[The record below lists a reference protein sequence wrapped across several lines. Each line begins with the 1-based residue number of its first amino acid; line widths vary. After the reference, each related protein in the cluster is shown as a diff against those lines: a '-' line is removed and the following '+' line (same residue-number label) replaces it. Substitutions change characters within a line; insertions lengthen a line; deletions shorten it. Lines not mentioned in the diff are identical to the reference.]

1 MLTYDKIKQLIPSV
15 YSSDEMRTKQVE
27 WMEWYTG
34 TDKLHTY
41 TVNDGIRVKTRK
53 LPTLKMASRTAE
65 DWVSTILS
73 ENWGIE
79 VISNKGQKITK
90 ASSAFIQG
98 TNGEKGVL
106 GSTNFKTL
114 LNDSLEYMFAIGTG
128 AIAIALDDIG
138 VTEDGSIVKT
148 DDTKISFNS
157 YIAQEICPI
166 SFKNGIITEVAFATE
181 QTNNGK
187 KYDILTEYRLDY
199 DKTYIIQN
207 RVFDGGQEINPQDIG
222 LIPYMRTGTTRPWF
236 FIFTTS
242 KANKI
247 QFNSPLGES
256 VYSDA
261 LDVLYSIDLVYSC
274 IKQEVITGRRLVLFN
289 KSLLTTDE
297 SGNPI
302 VPDDALQS
310 YFQFF
315 SDEAT
320 SDIKE
325 FVKEF
330 HPNLNTD
337 KLNDELQLQ
346 LNILSAKVGLG
357 RKYYSLQDNS
367 TITATE
373 YRGDAKEASRNIKR
387 QSTLIQHELQELI
400 LSLLEIGAD
409 ILGINIDKDAKVTV
423 TLRNATT
430 DDIETERQRD
440 LEAVKEKVMTVNEYR
455 AKWMPEYEKL
465 EDNSSA
471 ENISTE

>member
-15 YSSDEMRTKQVE
+15 YSSDEMRTKQAE

-166 SFKNGIITEVAFATE
+166 SYKNGIITEVAFSTE
-181 QTNNGK
+181 QNSNGK

-199 DKTYIIQN
+199 DRTYIIRN
-207 RVFDGGQEINPQDIG
+207 RVFTDDKEIDPQEIG

-261 LDVLYSIDLVYSC
+261 LDVLYSVDLVYSC

-297 SGNPI
+297 SGNPQ
-302 VPDDALQS
+302 VPDDELQS

-320 SDIKE
+320 AEVKE

-373 YRGDAKEASRNIKR
+373 YRGDTKEASRNIKR

-440 LEAVKEKVMTVNEYR
+440 LELVKEKIMTANEYR
-455 AKWMPEYEKL
+455 AKWMPEYGKL